1 MSVVGFSFGSPLLW
15 NAIRASYSILNNST
29 QCVDWP
35 FVLRFYVFLLER
47 KSEFFRSMTTLFF
60 LPQGVLISCIC
71 EELNSVEQMDCLVIV
86 CQSIENWYV
95 SRHFSD
101 KPSDFVL
108 VEDEISLS
116 ISMEELNDKAEV
128 LECSE
133 GRSYKLLNVILSDE
147 SGFKL
152 NMSPASRSKSK
163 DKRAAKEAPKT
174 SPKSSSLANAGGGI
188 PTSGY
193 NPLLG
198 TFHSLDSAPV
208 SFNAPTL
215 VNGRFRGI
223 DETDDHIGNLFG
235 NVAEYDS
242 VSNNGS
248 WSGESEDH
256 KEKTSLLIPKQDA
269 VPGAD
274 NDKREKIRQKNERK
288 HQRQKERRAQE
299 LHEKCSGFLMS
310 RKVEVVAQQLVAMGF
325 SQERATMALILNE
338 GRVEQSV
345 AWLLE
350 GNEEAD
356 KQKEHQISGGGNL
369 KIDIAEELARIAD
382 LELRY
387 KCSRQEVE
395 RAIVACEGA
404 SFVPP
409 KPEENGDPPTMSGTK
424 LPIAGSQNSI
434 RAPAKAVSSTTLQQK
449 RDEKDFNYTKVTAT
463 TTSLDPQSLKR
474 VQPKLEWA
482 KPPQLIVPNDKRWAG
497 AGSNPSSSYSLAS
510 PLQAS
515 TPTAKTEARYVTVGN
530 ELKSLQLGS
539 VREPVIVMQ
548 RPQSINQKQ
557 TPSSSI
563 SSSPPGNAAGWYPN
577 SFEPTKTKPNGLMQH
592 VPGTRSL
599 SSNAV
604 RTNRSNSLWN
614 RTGSSQPQTLAAAS
628 LGLFSGLG
636 TNPPS
641 GSSSPVDWKNGCSM
655 PQFDYTNIDWSLD
668 CGSSSS
674 RSGGQWPSVTSYMQ
688 NNSRTYDSFVSGL
701 GAKKAA
707 AMRPV
712 LSNGVSIPRLQDGV
726 GVAETSG
733 GGLLEWTSP
742 FEEKDLFSLSRQFVY
757 SPSL

>member
-1 MSVVGFSFGSPLLW
+1 
-15 NAIRASYSILNNST
+15 
-29 QCVDWP
+29 
-35 FVLRFYVFLLER
+35 
-47 KSEFFRSMTTLFF
+47 
-60 LPQGVLISCIC
+60 
-71 EELNSVEQMDCLVIV
+71 
-86 CQSIENWYV
+86 
-95 SRHFSD
+95 
-101 KPSDFVL
+101 
-108 VEDEISLS
+108 
-116 ISMEELNDKAEV
+116 
-128 LECSE
+128 
-133 GRSYKLLNVILSDE
+133 
-147 SGFKL
+147 
-152 NMSPASRSKSK
+152 MSPASRSKSK

-288 HQRQKERRAQE
+288 HQRQKERRAQD

-395 RAIVACEGA
+395 RAIVACEGDLEKA
-404 SFVPP
+404 EETLRAQKQEPPLVPP

-463 TTSLDPQSLKR
+463 TTSSLDPQSLKR

-604 RTNRSNSLWN
+604 STNQLYNQLHYQQQQQQQPLVSSNGSLESSGTNRSNSLWN

>member
-1 MSVVGFSFGSPLLW
+1 
-15 NAIRASYSILNNST
+15 
-29 QCVDWP
+29 
-35 FVLRFYVFLLER
+35 
-47 KSEFFRSMTTLFF
+47 
-60 LPQGVLISCIC
+60 
-71 EELNSVEQMDCLVIV
+71 
-86 CQSIENWYV
+86 
-95 SRHFSD
+95 
-101 KPSDFVL
+101 
-108 VEDEISLS
+108 
-116 ISMEELNDKAEV
+116 
-128 LECSE
+128 
-133 GRSYKLLNVILSDE
+133 
-147 SGFKL
+147 
-152 NMSPASRSKSK
+152 MSPASRSKSK

-395 RAIVACEGA
+395 RAIVACEGDLEKA
-404 SFVPP
+404 EETLRAQKQEPPLVPP

-463 TTSLDPQSLKR
+463 TTSSLDPQSLKR

-604 RTNRSNSLWN
+604 STNQLYNQLHYQQQQQQQQPLVSSNGSLESSGTNRSNSLWN

>member
-1 MSVVGFSFGSPLLW
+1 
-15 NAIRASYSILNNST
+15 
-29 QCVDWP
+29 
-35 FVLRFYVFLLER
+35 
-47 KSEFFRSMTTLFF
+47 
-60 LPQGVLISCIC
+60 
-71 EELNSVEQMDCLVIV
+71 
-86 CQSIENWYV
+86 
-95 SRHFSD
+95 
-101 KPSDFVL
+101 
-108 VEDEISLS
+108 
-116 ISMEELNDKAEV
+116 
-128 LECSE
+128 
-133 GRSYKLLNVILSDE
+133 
-147 SGFKL
+147 
-152 NMSPASRSKSK
+152 MSPASRSKSK

-395 RAIVACEGA
+395 RAIVACEGDLEKA
-404 SFVPP
+404 EETLRAQKQEPPLVPP

-463 TTSLDPQSLKR
+463 TTSSLDPQSLKR

-604 RTNRSNSLWN
+604 STNQLYNQLHYQQQQQQQQPLVSSNGSLESSGTNRSNSLWN

-674 RSGGQWPSVTSYMQ
+674 RSGGQWPLVTSYMQ

>member
-1 MSVVGFSFGSPLLW
+1 
-15 NAIRASYSILNNST
+15 
-29 QCVDWP
+29 
-35 FVLRFYVFLLER
+35 
-47 KSEFFRSMTTLFF
+47 
-60 LPQGVLISCIC
+60 
-71 EELNSVEQMDCLVIV
+71 
-86 CQSIENWYV
+86 
-95 SRHFSD
+95 
-101 KPSDFVL
+101 
-108 VEDEISLS
+108 
-116 ISMEELNDKAEV
+116 
-128 LECSE
+128 
-133 GRSYKLLNVILSDE
+133 
-147 SGFKL
+147 
-152 NMSPASRSKSK
+152 MSPASRSKSK

-395 RAIVACEGA
+395 RAIVACEGDLEKA
-404 SFVPP
+404 EETLRAQKQEPPLVPP

-463 TTSLDPQSLKR
+463 TTSSLDPQSLKR

-604 RTNRSNSLWN
+604 STNQLYNQLHYQQQQQQQQQPLVSSNGSLESSGTNRSNSLWN

-674 RSGGQWPSVTSYMQ
+674 RSGGQWPLVTSYMQ

>member
-1 MSVVGFSFGSPLLW
+1 
-15 NAIRASYSILNNST
+15 
-29 QCVDWP
+29 
-35 FVLRFYVFLLER
+35 
-47 KSEFFRSMTTLFF
+47 
-60 LPQGVLISCIC
+60 
-71 EELNSVEQMDCLVIV
+71 
-86 CQSIENWYV
+86 
-95 SRHFSD
+95 
-101 KPSDFVL
+101 
-108 VEDEISLS
+108 
-116 ISMEELNDKAEV
+116 
-128 LECSE
+128 
-133 GRSYKLLNVILSDE
+133 
-147 SGFKL
+147 
-152 NMSPASRSKSK
+152 MSPASRSKSK

-395 RAIVACEGA
+395 RAIVACEGDLEKA
-404 SFVPP
+404 EETLRAQKQEPPLVPP

-463 TTSLDPQSLKR
+463 TTSSLDPQSLKR

-604 RTNRSNSLWN
+604 STNQLYNQLHYQQQQQQQPLVSSNGSLESSGTNRSNSLWN

-674 RSGGQWPSVTSYMQ
+674 RSGGQWPSVTSYVQ

>member
-1 MSVVGFSFGSPLLW
+1 
-15 NAIRASYSILNNST
+15 
-29 QCVDWP
+29 
-35 FVLRFYVFLLER
+35 
-47 KSEFFRSMTTLFF
+47 
-60 LPQGVLISCIC
+60 
-71 EELNSVEQMDCLVIV
+71 
-86 CQSIENWYV
+86 
-95 SRHFSD
+95 
-101 KPSDFVL
+101 
-108 VEDEISLS
+108 
-116 ISMEELNDKAEV
+116 
-128 LECSE
+128 
-133 GRSYKLLNVILSDE
+133 
-147 SGFKL
+147 
-152 NMSPASRSKSK
+152 MSPASRSKSK

-174 SPKSSSLANAGGGI
+174 SPKSSSHANAGGGI

-198 TFHSLDSAPV
+198 TFHTLDSAPV

-256 KEKTSLLIPKQDA
+256 KEKTSLPIPKQDT

-310 RKVEVVAQQLVAMGF
+310 RKVEALARQLVAMGF

-338 GRVEQSV
+338 GRVEESV
-345 AWLLE
+345 AWLFE

-356 KQKEHQISGGGNL
+356 KQKEHKISGGGNL

-395 RAIVACEGA
+395 RAIVACEGDLEKA
-404 SFVPP
+404 EETLRAQKQEPPLVPP

-424 LPIAGSQNSI
+424 LPIACSQNSI

-449 RDEKDFNYTKVTAT
+449 RDEKDFNYTEVTAT
-463 TTSLDPQSLKR
+463 ATSSLDPQSLKR

-482 KPPQLIVPNDKRWAG
+482 KPPQIIVPNDKRWVG
-497 AGSNPSSSYSLAS
+497 AGSNPSSSSYSLAS

-548 RPQSINQKQ
+548 RPQSISQKQ

-599 SSNAV
+599 NSNAV
-604 RTNRSNSLWN
+604 STNQLYNQLHYQQQQQQPLVSSNGSLESPGTNRSNSLWD
-614 RTGSSQPQTLAAAS
+614 RTGTSQPQTLAAAS

-641 GSSSPVDWKNGCSM
+641 GSLSPVDWKNGCSM

-674 RSGGQWPSVTSYMQ
+674 RSGGQWGSMTSYMQ
-688 NNSRTYDSFVSGL
+688 NNSRTYDSFASGL

-707 AMRPV
+707 AMWPV